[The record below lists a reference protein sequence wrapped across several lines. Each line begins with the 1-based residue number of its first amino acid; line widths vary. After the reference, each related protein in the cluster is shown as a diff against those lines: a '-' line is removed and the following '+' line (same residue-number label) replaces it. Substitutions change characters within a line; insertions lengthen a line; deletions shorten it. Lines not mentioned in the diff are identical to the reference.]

1 MSQPSLFDPPAAEKV
16 EKPLTE
22 RQQFVLELVQHAGS
36 EGLAADEVGAR
47 LCARRG
53 KHDVDDRCQWCP
65 TSGREVLKA
74 LRRRG
79 LVKSRRNGSWY
90 ALEGQVEPEL
100 LPPGMTDEIPY

>member
-1 MSQPSLFDPPAAEKV
+1 MMQPSLFEPPTPAKV

-22 RQQFVLELVQHAGS
+22 RQKFVLELVQHAGA
-36 EGLAADEVGAR
+36 EGHSADEVGAQ

-74 LRRRG
+74 LRRHG
-79 LVKSRRNGSWY
+79 KVKSRRNGSWY
-90 ALEGQVEPEL
+90 ALEGQVESEE
-100 LPPGMTDEIPY
+100 LPPGMTDAIPY